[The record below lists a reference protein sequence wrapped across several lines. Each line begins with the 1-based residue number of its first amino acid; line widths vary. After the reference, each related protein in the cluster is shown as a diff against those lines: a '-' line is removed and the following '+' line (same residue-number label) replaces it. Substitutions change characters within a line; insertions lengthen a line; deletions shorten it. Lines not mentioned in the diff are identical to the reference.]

1 MVEDKNGQAVWA
13 ADQTQSFCL
22 NHYLLR
28 DGAISNKDFEVR
40 VKQCTEKAD
49 YNPDYK
55 TSIME
60 YSYMV
65 DGHNASTLYKDDYL
79 LNFDRRI

>member
-28 DGAISNKDFEVR
+28 EGVVSTKDFDVR
-40 VKQCTEKAD
+40 VKQCTEKAE

-55 TSIME
+55 TYIMD
-60 YSYMV
+60 YGYMV
-65 DGHNASTLYKDDYL
+65 NDENMTLYKDEYL